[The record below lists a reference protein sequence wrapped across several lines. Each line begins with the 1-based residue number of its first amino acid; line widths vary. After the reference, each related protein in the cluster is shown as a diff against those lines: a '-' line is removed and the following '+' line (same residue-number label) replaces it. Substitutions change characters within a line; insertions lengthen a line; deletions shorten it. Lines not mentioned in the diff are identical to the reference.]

1 MVRIGAA
8 DPTLTPVSGMAAITE
23 LVECP
28 GLIEFLD
35 GAVGPIKRRNRG
47 FGAGELLVGMASAQL
62 AGEDFLAGM
71 DRHRADRAGQVLTPV
86 PAWRRGPQPVWHGGS
101 PPSSGLRW
109 RPVSRGRRSGCSR
122 CCPRHGRRR

>member
-1 MVRIGAA
+1 MDRLRGVRGVRREVVRIGVA

-35 GAVGPIKRRNRG
+35 GAVGPIKRQNRG

-71 DRHRADRAGQVLTPV
+71 DAGHGVRAGKAMIAKNARVE
-86 PAWRRGPQPVWHGGS
+86 QP
-101 PPSSGLRW
+101 
-109 RPVSRGRRSGCSR
+109 RS
-122 CCPRHGRRR
+122 

>member
-1 MVRIGAA
+1 
-8 DPTLTPVSGMAAITE
+8 MAAITE
-23 LVECP
+23 LVECL

-71 DRHRADRAGQVLTPV
+71 GRHRADRAGQVLTPV
-86 PAWRRGPQPVWHGGS
+86 PGLASRTAAGLARRFTAEQWVAVETGVARASQRMLALLPAPRAAGLPGGT
-101 PPSSGLRW
+101 G
-109 RPVSRGRRSGCSR
+109 
-122 CCPRHGRRR
+122 

>member
-1 MVRIGAA
+1 MDRLRGIRGVRREVVRIGVA

-23 LVECP
+23 LVECL

-86 PAWRRGPQPVWHGGS
+86 PGLASTTAAGLGHAVACHLYGGEQ
-101 PPSSGLRW
+101 
-109 RPVSRGRRSGCSR
+109 
-122 CCPRHGRRR
+122 